1 MTQQLIQN
9 TPEWMKWR
17 HSGIGA
23 SEANIIMGVSKH
35 KTPKE
40 LWQEKINPTPP
51 KENGSKNFICDKGH
65 ELEAIARRNYELET
79 FENWQPKLIEHSDE
93 PRFRA
98 SLDGWND
105 ARQAVWECKYM
116 GADKY
121 ASLQNEELT
130 IRERVPIE
138 YWPQLM
144 HQAMVTGA
152 NSIHLTG
159 IIDNKVN
166 KELEKNETDQY
177 TLVFQ
182 VNDEHRNYILNELL
196 PKLTEFLEAIDNKKE
211 PSVSKDDVVS
221 TKDSELGKLLTKYKG
236 VKTKLDKL
244 SKEEK
249 ELKKQIFGITLKIHN
264 RVECKGYKITET
276 ISDDKIVP
284 DYQLYLSNI
293 EMSDEKLIEKGYIKT
308 TKGRKTQKIT
318 LKK

>member
-1 MTQQLIQN
+1 MTQEIIQN

-23 SEANIIMGVSKH
+23 SEANIIMNASKH
-35 KTPKE
+35 KTPLE
-40 LWQEKINPTPP
+40 LWKEKINPTPP
-51 KENGSKNFICDKGH
+51 KEDDGKNFICDKGH
-65 ELEAIARRNYELET
+65 ALEAIARKNYELET
-79 FENWQPKLIEHSDE
+79 FDDWQPILVESGDE

-98 SLDGWND
+98 SLDGWNE
-105 ARQAVWECKYM
+105 AKRAVWECKYM

-121 ASLQNEELT
+121 ASLQNESLT
-130 IRERVPIE
+130 IRERVPLE

-152 NSIHLTG
+152 EEVHLTG

-166 KELEKNETDQY
+166 KELGKNETEQY
-177 TLVFQ
+177 TLIFQ
-182 VNDEHRNYILNELL
+182 INDEHRGYIFNELV
-196 PKLTEFLEAIDNKKE
+196 PKLVNFLQAIDNKKE
-211 PSVSKDDVVS
+211 PTISKDDVVN

-236 VKTKLDKL
+236 VKAKVDKL
-244 SKEEK
+244 AKEEK
-249 ELKKQIFGITLKIHN
+249 DLKKQIFGITLKIHN

-276 ISDDKIVP
+276 ISDDKKVP
-284 DYQLYLSNI
+284 DYALYLSNI
-293 EMSDEKLIEKGYIKT
+293 EMTDEILIEKGYVKT